1 MNKITFIKCMDKVI
15 NIEACEYE
23 KEVRTSDLM
32 YKFGTHPILDIVN
45 ANFNGIIELHV
56 SMITKKTVK
65 VILIG
70 KLEGLKELIIQT
82 SDGSE
87 LNLYN
92 RVVKA
97 EMLYGGIRDIHLEI
111 GNYDNYSIHIR
122 EQSYWLDFD
131 KKHEINTT
139 NGDKV
144 YDLRFIYK
152 GDNYERQLKHL
163 ENHPLND
170 LIMDVDS
177 LEFGP
182 IIHHVQKSTLGIGPT
197 VHCDNHIDIIHN
209 INQKGK

>member
-1 MNKITFIKCMDKVI
+1 MDKTNKLTFIKCMDKVI
-15 NIEACEYE
+15 NIKKCEYE
-23 KEVRTSDLM
+23 KEVRTSDLT
-32 YKFGTHPILDIVN
+32 YRFGTHTILDMVN
-45 ANFNGIIELHV
+45 VNFNGIVELYV
-56 SMITKKTVK
+56 GMRYKELVK
-65 VILIG
+65 VVLIG

-97 EMLYGGIRDIHLEI
+97 EMLYGGLMGSYSEI

-122 EQSYWLDFD
+122 EQQYLLDFD
-131 KKHEINTT
+131 TKNKNSMCNET
-139 NGDKV
+139 KV

-163 ENHPLND
+163 ENHPLNV
-170 LIMDVDS
+170 VDN

-182 IIHHVQKSTLGIGPT
+182 IIHHVPKSTFGLGPT

-209 INQKGK
+209 INKRGN